1 MSLVEAGGIEPP
13 SERFQAKVSTCLS
26 FDLDLTQPNSQGRIE
41 SEPVPKK
48 SRLAC
53 PEHARQTSSLS
64 DVRSASRE
72 HGRGER

>member
-1 MSLVEAGGIEPP
+1 VEAGGIEPP
-13 SERFQAKVSTCLS
+13 SERFQSKASTCLS
-26 FDLDLTQPNSQGRIE
+26 FVLDLTQANSQGRIK

-48 SRLAC
+48 SRSAC

-64 DVRSASRE
+64 DVRPASRE